1 MQRSYVMK
9 AGQLWRKSLPFWLL
23 LPTIVVLLIVQVY
36 PGMYTIWLSLRERT
50 PKGGWDY
57 VGMENFER
65 LLNMG
70 VFKESIG
77 HTIVFLVGYSCLTL
91 VAGYFIAQLLKRN
104 VKFSGAY
111 ITLMFIPWV
120 LADIIAGMVFRLLV
134 VPDYGYLS
142 GILQNATLFPPDG
155 VSIMT
160 DVRPAPWIGEFPFPP
175 SPSMI
180 FLILASAWRALPFVT
195 LLLLAALQTVPSEVI
210 ESARMDGANRLQMS
224 RFITIPLIMP
234 ALVVALFNLTLSG
247 MNGVGMVFS
256 LTSGGPGT
264 TTLVLSYLLY
274 MIGWSRLRFG
284 QAAALAL
291 MLAVVNWILI
301 FGVLWITR
309 INQRSQGNE

>member
-1 MQRSYVMK
+1 MLRPSIEK
-9 AGQLWRKSLPFWLL
+9 AEQLWRKTLPFWLL
-23 LPTIVVLLIVQVY
+23 LPTIIVLLIVQVY
-36 PGMYTIWLSLRERT
+36 PSMYTIWLSLRERT

-70 VFKESIG
+70 VFNESIG
-77 HTIVFLVGYSCLTL
+77 HTIVFLLGYSSLTL
-91 VAGYFIAQLLKRN
+91 VIGYLIAQLLKRN
-104 VKFSGAY
+104 VRFSGAY
-111 ITLMFIPWV
+111 ITMMFIPWV

-134 VPDYGYLS
+134 VPDYGYLT
-142 GILQNATLFPPDG
+142 GFLQNAALFPPDG

-160 DVRPAPWIGEFPFPP
+160 DTRPAAWIGEFPFPP

-180 FLILASAWRALPFVT
+180 YLILASAWRALPFVT
-195 LLLLAALQTVPSEVI
+195 LLLLAALQTVPVEVI

-256 LTSGGPGT
+256 LTAGGPGT
-264 TTLVLSYLLY
+264 STLVLSYLLY

-309 INQRSQGNE
+309 VNQRSR